1 MVSGSTVSL
10 VVRELAFGVRP
21 VRLRLPF
28 RFGAITLQGCPQLF
42 VRAGVEV
49 AGHGS
54 ARGFAAEMMVPKWFD
69 KRPGFTQAD
78 NVAHLQR
85 SCELAAQAYLN
96 DAPASPFELFIRHY
110 AALMKAGENDGA
122 TALSSAY
129 GQAVI
134 DRAVLDA
141 ACRALKVSF
150 FDAARGN
157 LLGIRGDP
165 LLDDLNGFDWNTWL
179 ASLQP
184 LRRIEARHTIGM
196 LDELST
202 ARDGDDGLPITLP
215 AVIER
220 YGVHVFK
227 IKLGGDPT
235 TDAARLGAVLEVLDV
250 RAPDHR
256 YTLDGNEQYRD
267 VASLADFLAR
277 LCALPAY
284 AARPDALL
292 YLEQPLAREASLDPA
307 LRSLHSP
314 VPLLIDEAD
323 GSLDAFPTATEFG
336 WRGVSSKSCKGM
348 YKAIINRA
356 RCERWNNQSQR
367 DGATAR
373 YFMSAEDLT
382 CQAGVSVQQ
391 DLALLALLGLS
402 HSERNGHHYGDG
414 FGDAPVHEAA
424 AFAAAHADL
433 YDARSDT
440 RSDTRSGRPRLR
452 IDNGQ
457 IAIDSL
463 YCTGFAHTADPD
475 WASLRPLA
483 DAPALV

>member
-1 MVSGSTVSL
+1 MASSSAVSL
-10 VVRELAFGVRP
+10 VVRELRFGVRP

-28 RFGAITLQGCPQLF
+28 RFGAVTLQACPQLF
-42 VRAGVEV
+42 VRAEVEV
-49 AGHGS
+49 AGHAHAAGH
-54 ARGFAAEMMVPKWFD
+54 AAEMMVPKWFD

-85 SCELAAQAYLN
+85 SCERAAQAYLN
-96 DAPASPFELFIRHY
+96 DASASPFGLFTRHY
-110 AALMKAGENDGA
+110 AALMKAGEDDGA

-129 GQAVI
+129 GQALI

-141 ACRALKVSF
+141 ACRALNVSF

-157 LLGIRGDP
+157 LFGMRGDP
-165 LLDDLNGFDWNTWL
+165 LIDDMNGFDWNAWL

-184 LRRIEARHTIGM
+184 LRRIEARHTVGM
-196 LDELST
+196 LDELSA

-220 YGVHVFK
+220 YGVRVFK
-227 IKLGGDPT
+227 IKLGGDPA
-235 TDAARLGAVLEVLDV
+235 TDIARLGAVLGVLDARV
-250 RAPDHR
+250 PGHR

-267 VASLADFLAR
+267 VTSLAEFLAR
-277 LCALPAY
+277 LRTLPAY

-292 YLEQPLAREASLDPA
+292 YLEQPLPREASLDPA
-307 LRSLHSP
+307 LRSLDSP

-323 GSLDAFPTATEFG
+323 GSLDAFPHAAEFG
-336 WRGVSSKSCKGM
+336 WRGVSSKSCKGL
-348 YKAIINRA
+348 YKALVNRA
-356 RCERWNNQSQR
+356 RCGRWNAQARR
-367 DGATAR
+367 DGAAAP

-382 CQAGVSVQQ
+382 CQAGLSVQQ

-414 FGDAPVHEAA
+414 FGDAPWHEAA
-424 AFAAAHADL
+424 AFATVHADL
-433 YDARSDT
+433 YDARG
-440 RSDTRSGRPRLR
+440 GRARLS
-452 IDNGQ
+452 INNGQ

-463 YCTGFAHTADPD
+463 FGPGFAHAADPD
-475 WASLRPLA
+475 SATLRPLA
-483 DAPALV
+483 DAPSLV

>member
-1 MVSGSTVSL
+1 MASGSAISL

-28 RFGAITLQGCPQLF
+28 RFGAITLQACPQLF
-42 VRAGVEV
+42 VRAGVEL
-49 AGHGS
+49 AGQGT
-54 ARGFAAEMMVPKWFD
+54 AQGFAAEMMVPKWFD

-78 NVAHLQR
+78 NVAHLVR
-85 SCELAAQAYLN
+85 SCERAAQAYLN
-96 DAPASPFELFIRHY
+96 DASASPCGLFTRHY
-110 AALMKAGENDGA
+110 SALMKAGANDGA

-141 ACRALKVSF
+141 ACRALNVSF
-150 FDAARGN
+150 FDAARDN
-157 LLGIRGDP
+157 LLGVRDDP
-165 LLDDLNGFDWNTWL
+165 LLDDLNGFDWDAWL

-184 LRRIEARHTIGM
+184 LRRIEARHTVGM
-196 LDELST
+196 LDELSA
-202 ARDGDDGLPITLP
+202 ARNGDDDLPITLP

-220 YGVHVFK
+220 YGVRVFK
-227 IKLGGDPT
+227 IKLGGDPAA
-235 TDAARLGAVLEVLDV
+235 DVARLGAVLGVLDA
-250 RAPDHR
+250 RAPGHC

-267 VASLADFLAR
+267 VASLADFIAR
-277 LCALPAY
+277 LRTLPGY
-284 AARPDALL
+284 ATRPDALL

-307 LRSLHSP
+307 LRSLRSP

-323 GSLDAFPTATEFG
+323 GSLDAFPNAAEFG
-336 WRGVSSKSCKGM
+336 WRGVSSKSCKGL
-348 YKAIINRA
+348 YKALVNRA
-356 RCERWNNQSQR
+356 RCERWNAQAQR
-367 DGATAR
+367 DGSTAR

-382 CQAGVSVQQ
+382 CQAGLSVQQ

-414 FGDAPVHEAA
+414 FGSAPAHEAA

-433 YDARSDT
+433 YD
-440 RSDTRSGRPRLR
+440 TRSGRPRLR
-452 IDNGQ
+452 VENGQ
-457 IAIDSL
+457 IAIESL
-463 YCTGFAHTADPD
+463 FGPGFAHAADPD
-475 WASLRPLA
+475 WATLRPLA